1 MNNLLEVFK
10 VPFEIL
16 KLFGLWQ
23 NKDSSF
29 SYRLY
34 GFIMYLAF
42 VFLYMFFMLLYVPY
56 IDDLQS
62 LTDCMSTLLT
72 NVALNVKTINFL
84 YNLSSIAS
92 LKDSVGKLIEASDCE
107 TIKNHDQVQKY
118 VKQAWSIFKAFTW
131 SAVVACSL
139 GGLAPL
145 FNIKEHKLAYKMH
158 FPMLDPE
165 NSDFTFV
172 LLCIYQLTPIF
183 SCCVTTSLD
192 MLPVFFMCFAA
203 GMFKELSIRLEKI
216 GGKKTVK
223 EITAN
228 PQLLNVNK
236 SDDVKELLKCI
247 EIHQEIRKLVDET
260 QRIFSGVIMFQGLMS
275 SIIFCSAA
283 FMLSMVRNI

>member
-10 VPFEIL
+10 VPFKIL

-42 VFLYMFFMLLYVPY
+42 VFLFMFFMLLYVPY

-92 LKDSVGKLIEASDCE
+92 LKDSVGKLIEVE

-165 NSDFTFV
+165 NSDATFI
-172 LLCIYQLTPIF
+172 LLCIYQLTPAF
-183 SCCVTTSLD
+183 SCCVNTTLD

-203 GMFKELSIRLEKI
+203 GMIKELSIRLEKI
-216 GGKKTVK
+216 GDKKTVK
-223 EITAN
+223 EIKAN
-228 PQLLNVNK
+228 PQLLNANK
-236 SDDVKELLKCI
+236 NDDLKELLKCI

-260 QRIFSGVIMFQGLMS
+260 QRIFSGVIMFQGVMS
-275 SIIFCSAA
+275 SIIFCSTA
-283 FMLSMVRNI
+283 FMLSTVRNFKY